1 MSITAADFVAGQD
14 LPSLTI
20 PPISRTT
27 LALFAGASGD
37 HNPIHIDLDNAK
49 SAGLDDVFAH
59 GMLSMGYLGRYLT
72 DLAPQGSLRNFRVR
86 FTAVTP
92 VHAAPTCGG
101 AVIAVRDEDG
111 ERIAELDLK
120 VQLDDG
126 TVTLDGS
133 AQLAV
138 PVA

>member
-1 MSITAADFVAGQD
+1 MTVTATNFVEGQD
-14 LPSLTI
+14 LPPLTI

-72 DLAPQGSLRNFRVR
+72 ELAPQGSLRNFRVR
-86 FTAVTP
+86 FTSITP
-92 VHAAPTCGG
+92 VHGAPTCSGT
-101 AVIAVRDEDG
+101 VTAVREENG
-111 ERIAELDLK
+111 ERIADLALK
-120 VQLDDG
+120 VQLADG
-126 TVTLDGS
+126 TVTLDGG
-133 AQLAV
+133 AQFAV